1 MRALLVRKEVEM
13 GTVILIILLI
23 ISVIMTGLILIQHSE
38 GGALGIGG
46 GGGGGG
52 GFMSGRSAA
61 SSVSRMTW
69 ILGSVFLAVSL
80 ALSVIM
86 TKEAVQ
92 RDLVQE
98 VEEVQVDN
106 SQENSA
112 PSLGET
118 LTDQSDSGE
127 TTDPL
132 ADSNN
137 EVEAGANPEDTPEE
151 TPAEP
156 AETPDDE

>member
-1 MRALLVRKEVEM
+1 MS
-13 GTVILIILLI
+13 TVVLIILLI

-61 SSVSRMTW
+61 NSVQRMTW
-69 ILGSVFLAVSL
+69 ILGTIFLLVCL
-80 ALSVIM
+80 ALSVMM
-86 TKEAVQ
+86 TRESVE
-92 RDLVQE
+92 RDLIQE
-98 VEEVQVDN
+98 AEEVQVDN

-118 LTDQSDSGE
+118 LTDATDSGE

-132 ADSNN
+132 ADANN
-137 EVEAGANPEDTPEE
+137 ASETGSTPDENAEDTA
-151 TPAEP
+151 AEP
-156 AETPDDE
+156 AETSDDE

>member
-1 MRALLVRKEVEM
+1 M

-69 ILGSVFLAVSL
+69 ILGTVFMVVSL

-98 VEEVQVDN
+98 VEETQVDN
-106 SQENSA
+106 SQENTA
-112 PSLGET
+112 PSLGEP
-118 LTDQSDSGE
+118 LTEPSDSGE

-132 ADSNN
+132 ADANDA
-137 EVEAGANPEDTPEE
+137 VESGTTPDETAEE
-151 TPAEP
+151 TPAES